1 MVGQASFD
9 DVEAERT
16 AGFQFR
22 KTGTDGTHRH
32 PHDCGAAFRTAV
44 QLRGIF
50 NKEFITIPLPS
61 SSIHHSSLILPGFPL
76 ILPGMLPRWMGSRLR
91 GHIANLLPPSIR
103 IHQDPSGSRWLFFRR
118 RLSKDSPRSPRILS
132 RVLEHSKRVIQDRC
146 SLRISGGI
154 LSRFENRRQAFS
166 HFHQDRSRISIRF
179 IDWILAILL
188 HSPSLSQP
196 QEPFRILSK
205 KKKRRNPSTPKDK
218 THKKMPRNPNRSI
231 REPVDRDPYLGSIS
245 LPRIAHD
252 SKHRQTSQSK
262 ATEEG
267 GGGAN
272 SRNSNN
278 SSNSSNNSNNSN
290 NPSRTDTQMGGLE
303 KGEGVTYR
311 LHFSDDVA
319 AGVEGLREGSCC
331 HEGTLHLHGKLL
343 GDVAERFQFLHVGVD
358 TYQVSVN
365 VHNYKR
371 CIHYLIFIFSLHTH
385 THTHTE
391 GDVTF
396 ITKNKCPLIY
406 LSIYLFIYLSIYLF
420 IYLQFDRLGFG
431 IIFPAGGRG
440 EFQARVYFYLFF

>member
-205 KKKRRNPSTPKDK
+205 KR
-218 THKKMPRNPNRSI
+218 
-231 REPVDRDPYLGSIS
+231 
-245 LPRIAHD
+245 
-252 SKHRQTSQSK
+252 
-262 ATEEG
+262 
-267 GGGAN
+267 
-272 SRNSNN
+272 
-278 SSNSSNNSNNSN
+278 
-290 NPSRTDTQMGGLE
+290 
-303 KGEGVTYR
+303 KGET
-311 LHFSDDVA
+311 
-319 AGVEGLREGSCC
+319 LRPQK
-331 HEGTLHLHGKLL
+331 TKP
-343 GDVAERFQFLHVGVD
+343 
-358 TYQVSVN
+358 T
-365 VHNYKR
+365 KR
-371 CIHYLIFIFSLHTH
+371 CHGIPTDPFGSRWIGIPIWDLFPYHGSPTTQNTAKHPNQKRQRRAGAEPTQETATTAATAATTATTLPELTH
-385 THTHTE
+385 RWE
-391 GDVTF
+391 GWKREKV
-396 ITKNKCPLIY
+396 
-406 LSIYLFIYLSIYLF
+406 
-420 IYLQFDRLGFG
+420 
-431 IIFPAGGRG
+431 
-440 EFQARVYFYLFF
+440 